1 MGMNLRN
8 FFNLDKVEFS
18 IQDLELPFEEVSL
31 LSGSINEKFY
41 SEDVSEYSYKKVE
54 NVQYKESIL
63 LKNQNKIILEAA

>member
-18 IQDLELPFEEVSL
+18 IQDLELPFEEVSF
-31 LSGSINEKFY
+31 LSESINEKFY

-54 NVQYKESIL
+54 NVQYKENIL
-63 LKNQNKIILEAA
+63 LKNQNMIILEAA